1 MISFSLMET
10 KHNSNVLCH
19 FLLLF
24 RDNSKN
30 RTNFSCKNDSND
42 KTTVYQLV
50 LNKLKFVVECESLC
64 SRSLLKVDKLGPTC
78 PKSNMQE

>member
-42 KTTVYQLV
+42 KNYCLPACFKQV
-50 LNKLKFVVECESLC
+50 KICC
-64 SRSLLKVDKLGPTC
+64 R
-78 PKSNMQE
+78 M